1 MKYLKF
7 LPVTIWMIVIFY
19 LSSRTELPHAN
30 VFFWEFLFKKSG
42 HVFVYF
48 VLTLLWIFALGSKQL
63 EKAILYTLAYA
74 FTDEI
79 HQLFVPGRTGVLTDI
94 LFDSLGIGLALLTNF
109 INLWKKLSL
118 LPVIK
123 RPKK

>member
-1 MKYLKF
+1 
-7 LPVTIWMIVIFY
+7 MIVIFY